1 MSLFNPKN
9 IEDFAALTQGV
20 LTAAQTHYRKGVVT
34 QLTQLR
40 QDRYRRVRFGHDLTP
55 R

>member
-20 LTAAQTHYRKGVVT
+20 LTAAQSHYRKSVVT

-40 QDRYRRVRFGHDLTP
+40 
-55 R
+55 